1 MLFTKYNSIGCP
13 AISGHTMK
21 TLAQS
26 TKGKMSQSKRSDTEI
41 FLSSGPDRPGS
52 NQLYHPGQNQ
62 VLYNTMYNLYDL

>member
-26 TKGKMSQSKRSDTEI
+26 IKGWMLESNTSDTQLTKLASCQQFWTDI
-41 FLSSGPDRPGS
+41 FLSPGRDRPE
-52 NQLYHPGQNQ
+52 
-62 VLYNTMYNLYDL
+62 